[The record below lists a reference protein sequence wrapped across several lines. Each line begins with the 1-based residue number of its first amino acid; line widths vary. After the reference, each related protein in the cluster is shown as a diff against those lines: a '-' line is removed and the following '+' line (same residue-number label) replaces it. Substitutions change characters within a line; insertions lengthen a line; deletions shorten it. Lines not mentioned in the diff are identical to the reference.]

1 MKKYFLLPHC
11 YAKTGLCLMV
21 LFLIMFGIDLAGATP
36 KIKVPMPYI
45 VNEIIGE
52 NAWFGILP
60 SEDMYMEIW
69 MLGIFISLL
78 FIAMSKEKT
87 EDEMIM
93 QIRLKSVFFSLWFTS
108 VLFVVE
114 TLFFFNIAYA
124 YSLWATLYVLLIV
137 FIIKFRYEI
146 HQLK

>member
-21 LFLIMFGIDLAGATP
+21 LFLIMFGIDLAGPAP

>member
-21 LFLIMFGIDLAGATP
+21 LFLIMFGIDLAGAAP

-114 TLFFFNIAYA
+114 TFVFFQHCLCLQSLGHSLCIADC
-124 YSLWATLYVLLIV
+124 LYHKVPL
-137 FIIKFRYEI
+137 RNSST
-146 HQLK
+146 

>member
-1 MKKYFLLPHC
+1 MRFL
-11 YAKTGLCLMV
+11 AKTHGSECCLPRICIWRYGCSA
-21 LFLIMFGIDLAGATP
+21 FLYRCF
-36 KIKVPMPYI
+36 
-45 VNEIIGE
+45 
-52 NAWFGILP
+52 
-60 SEDMYMEIW
+60 
-69 MLGIFISLL
+69 

-93 QIRLKSVFFSLWFTS
+93 QIRLKSMFFSIWFTS
-108 VLFVVE
+108 ILFVVE
-114 TLFFFNIAYA
+114 TLFVFNFSYA

>member
-1 MKKYFLLPHC
+1 
-11 YAKTGLCLMV
+11 
-21 LFLIMFGIDLAGATP
+21 
-36 KIKVPMPYI
+36 MPYI

-114 TLFFFNIAYA
+114 TLFFFQHCLCLQSLGHSLCIADC
-124 YSLWATLYVLLIV
+124 LYHKVPL
-137 FIIKFRYEI
+137 RNSST
-146 HQLK
+146 

>member
-1 MKKYFLLPHC
+1 MKQYFLLPHC
-11 YAKTGLCLMV
+11 YFKAGLWLMA
-21 LFLIMFGIDLAGATP
+21 LFLIMFGIDLAGVAP
-36 KIKVPMPYI
+36 EINIPMPYI
-45 VNEIIGE
+45 ANEIFGK
-52 NAWFGILP
+52 NVWFGVLP

-69 MLGIFISLL
+69 MLGIFISLF

-87 EDEMIM
+87 EDEMMM
-93 QIRLKSVFFSLWFTS
+93 QIRLKSMFFSIWFTS
-108 VLFVVE
+108 ILFVVE
-114 TLFFFNIAYA
+114 TLFVFNFSYA

>member
-1 MKKYFLLPHC
+1 MDARHF
-11 YAKTGLCLMV
+11 
-21 LFLIMFGIDLAGATP
+21 
-36 KIKVPMPYI
+36 YI
-45 VNEIIGE
+45 AV
-52 NAWFGILP
+52 
-60 SEDMYMEIW
+60 
-69 MLGIFISLL
+69 

-93 QIRLKSVFFSLWFTS
+93 QIRLKSMFFSIWFTS
-108 VLFVVE
+108 ILFVVE
-114 TLFFFNIAYA
+114 TLFVFNFSYA